1 MLTSLYNSQFH
12 KCCLCEFCLLLFPL
26 LNNVFNKTIET
37 ISFCAHAHT
46 HRHIYFHDFTS
57 QKIILNIDYGLKS
70 QRFILNSWFSILSLP
85 YNHLDSLLKHRLLGS
100 RISDSVSQGK
110 IQELIFITSSQVMMM
125 VLILGLG
132 LENYCPKCA
141 IYCPALWTKVLQN
154 VLQISII
161 HHITTLFIKNLGS
174 HMTIIQGMLY
184 NIVSMSFP
192 NHFFTQ
198 RIRVKSP
205 QEFYI

>member
-12 KCCLCEFCLLLFPL
+12 KCSLCELYLLLFPL
-26 LNNVFNKTIET
+26 LNKVFNKTFET
-37 ISFCAHAHT
+37 ISFCMRTHT
-46 HRHIYFHDFTS
+46 HTHTHTRIYFHDFTS
-57 QKIILNIDYGLKS
+57 QKIILNIHYGLKS

-100 RISDSVSQGK
+100 RISDSVSQGE
-110 IQELIFITSSQVMMM
+110 IQELIFITSSQVIMM

-132 LENYCPKCA
+132 LETYCPKCT
-141 IYCPALWTKVLQN
+141 IYCPALSTKALQN

-161 HHITTLFIKNLGS
+161 HHITTLFIKDLGS
-174 HMTIIQGMLY
+174 HMTIIQEMLY

-198 RIRVKSP
+198 
-205 QEFYI
+205 